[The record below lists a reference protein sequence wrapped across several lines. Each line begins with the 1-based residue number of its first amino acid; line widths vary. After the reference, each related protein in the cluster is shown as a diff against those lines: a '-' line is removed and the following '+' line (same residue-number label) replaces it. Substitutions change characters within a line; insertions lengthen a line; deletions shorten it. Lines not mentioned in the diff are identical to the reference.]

1 MEKQTTESILNGLE
15 NKEFKMY
22 FLKLNEYDLALG
34 STFFYLLTA
43 FLNSH
48 IY

>member
-1 MEKQTTESILNGLE
+1 
-15 NKEFKMY
+15 MY

-43 FLNSH
+43 FLNSN
-48 IY
+48 IYLKNILMLFMIYNYLDKMV